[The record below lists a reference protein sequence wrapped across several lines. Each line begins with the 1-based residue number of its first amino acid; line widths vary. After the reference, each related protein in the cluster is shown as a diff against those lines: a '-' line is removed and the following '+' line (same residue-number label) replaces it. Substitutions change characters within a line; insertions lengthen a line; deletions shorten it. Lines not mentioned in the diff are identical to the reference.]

1 MTFIAYSRVLVGPT
15 VVAAFVAAVVAVLV
29 AALVAVL
36 DEVRETCVCAPAHD
50 GICSKLKGSKLP
62 PPTPPPFV
70 VARHGDARGGVA
82 VAGVDGSAAY
92 CCSGGCSVS

>member
-1 MTFIAYSRVLVGPT
+1 M
-15 VVAAFVAAVVAVLV
+15 AAFVAAVVAVLVAVLVAALV

-50 GICSKLKGSKLP
+50 GICSKLP

-70 VARHGDARGGVA
+70 VSRHGDARGGVA
-82 VAGVDGSAAY
+82 VAGVDESAAF
-92 CCSGGCSVS
+92 CCSGGRSVS